1 MVGHKPSSNSFA
13 YKIIGGDLSTEIRF
27 ELPSLRFEHIRAGK
41 REVLGFTAVTPQDA
55 NRTLVTQIFYWTS
68 PWFSLIGPLFR
79 PFARAFLA
87 QDRKI
92 VELQNQGLK
101 FDPSQMLIQDADVPA
116 IWYHRLKK
124 AWAESVRTGE
134 AFVNPV
140 QERTLRWRS

>member
-1 MVGHKPSSNSFA
+1 M
-13 YKIIGGDLSTEIRF
+13 L
-27 ELPSLRFEHIRAGK
+27 LR
-41 REVLGFTAVTPQDA
+41 P
-55 NRTLVTQIFYWTS
+55 
-68 PWFSLIGPLFR
+68 LIKPLFR

-92 VELQNQGLK
+92 VELQNEGLK

-124 AWAESVRTGE
+124 AWADSVRTGE